1 MAYKKI
7 RVQEAFR
14 TSLEAQW
21 LRLHTHNAGSRGS
34 IPDWE
39 RLRMLHHQKKKRR
52 RSIKEMLGEASIK
65 ENPSFSKDIRED
77 SPE

>member
-21 LRLHTHNAGSRGS
+21 LRLHTHNAGGRGS

-39 RLRMLHHQKKKRR
+39 RLRMLHHQKKRGGG

-65 ENPSFSKDIRED
+65 ENP
-77 SPE
+77 

>member
-21 LRLHTHNAGSRGS
+21 LRLHTHNAGGRGS

-39 RLRMLHHQKKKRR
+39 RLRMLHHQKKGGGEKHQGDAW
-52 RSIKEMLGEASIK
+52 RSINQGESLIL
-65 ENPSFSKDIRED
+65 
-77 SPE
+77 